1 MEQTQVSDHST
12 VMNDTNNTNDT
23 NKANDTNSVEV
34 ANTANDLNKA
44 NDTNDVKEM
53 VIAAYQ
59 ALDSKKAE
67 DIRIIDIQGVTV
79 IADYFIIANGSNQN
93 QLEAMKDA
101 VDEALYRSGYHLKQ
115 LEGNRNSSWIL
126 MDYGDV
132 IVHLF
137 SKEDRLFYDLEKIW
151 TDGKTVEIE
160 DI

>member
-1 MEQTQVSDHST
+1 MEQTNV
-12 VMNDTNNTNDT
+12 
-23 NKANDTNSVEV
+23 
-34 ANTANDLNKA
+34 
-44 NDTNDVKEM
+44 DVKGM
-53 VIAAYQ
+53 VKAAYQ
-59 ALDSKKAE
+59 ALDGKKAE

-101 VDEALYRSGYHLKQ
+101 VDEALYRLGYQLKQ
-115 LEGNRNSSWIL
+115 LEGNRSSSWIL

-151 TDGKTVEIE
+151 MDGKTVAIE
-160 DI
+160 EL